1 MDKRTVIGI
10 ALCAGFA
17 SSTLAAG
24 PASFTIAD
32 GNTSADFDPAAGQV
46 NWFIDG
52 TNQLFTQEFYFRRST
67 DTREYRVD
75 STNLNNIGNFT
86 QDTNPFTDTRDD
98 AFGSLFTDGA
108 GLEIETLF
116 TIRGNAAGSGSADLA
131 EQITLRNMGNSAISL
146 SFFQFVDFDLGGTA
160 FDDMGQIVGG
170 NTAQQT
176 DGSGF
181 QMNET
186 VATPQPVAFQMD
198 NSFVLSS
205 LLGDASIDNLNG
217 SAAFSGDVAWAFQW
231 DITLEAG
238 GSFLISKNK
247 SVVPAPGSLALLA
260 GASLLGTRRR
270 R

>member
-10 ALCAGFA
+10 ASCAGFA
-17 SSTLAAG
+17 LTALAG
-24 PASFTIAD
+24 DPVFTIAD
-32 GNTSADFDPAAGQV
+32 GNSSATFDAASGQIG
-46 NWFIDG
+46 WDIDG
-52 TNQLFTQEFYFRRST
+52 VNQVFAQEFYFRRGT

-75 STNLNNIGNFT
+75 SFNLNNVGNFT
-86 QDTNPFTDTRDD
+86 QDTNPFSDNRDD
-98 AFGSLFTDGA
+98 AFGQLFTDGA

-131 EQITLRNMGNSAISL
+131 EQIILRNTSNSAMSL

-160 FDDMGQIVGG
+160 FDDFGQIVGG
-170 NTAQQT
+170 NTAQQS

-198 NSFVLSS
+198 NSFVLSG
-205 LLGDASIDNLNG
+205 LLRDGNIDNLNG
-217 SAAFSGDVAWAFQW
+217 SSSHSGDVAWAFQW

-260 GASLLGTRRR
+260 SAGLLGTRRR